1 MTQKKQLENCRGNP
15 LGQGG
20 GENEIPEPI
29 YVARQPVFDRDM
41 NIWGYELLFRHSAQC
56 STARID
62 DADEATSRVIADG
75 FGLVEDLLA
84 PTQKIL
90 INYPGR
96 MLLQGAPRALPSEV
110 AIVEI
115 LETVQP
121 TPDILSICN
130 QLKSEG
136 YVLALD
142 DFVGQCGFEALLQL
156 ADLVK
161 VDVLNLNYGQIKDIV
176 ANLRRIQNCRLL
188 AEKVE
193 DLAMFDQCRELGFD
207 LFQGYFFSRP
217 ELVSGKKLSAN
228 QISKLQLLKELSAPD
243 LELMQIAKIVQHD
256 VALSYRLL
264 RYINSPGVG
273 LPNEITSIN
282 QAVNLLGQ
290 RKVTAWLRV
299 LIMAE
304 MKTTPLSGELL
315 FLSLQR
321 AKLLE
326 ALRDAGA
333 PARLSSEGMFLLG
346 LFSFLDVILGLPMT
360 EILARLSLE
369 PHLKAALL
377 RQDADLQAWLD
388 LAEACERGNWDEAE
402 TLLKGLNLEAEH
414 TAKIL
419 NESAQWAKQFLDAS

>member
-1 MTQKKQLENCRGNP
+1 M
-15 LGQGG
+15 
-20 GENEIPEPI
+20 IPEPI

-41 NIWGYELLFRHSAQC
+41 DIWGYELLFRHSAQC

-84 PTQKIL
+84 PSQKVL

-96 MLLQGAPRALPSEV
+96 MLVQGAPRALPSDV

-121 TPDILSICN
+121 TPEILRICA
-130 QLKSEG
+130 QLKAEG

-142 DFVGQCGFEALLQL
+142 DFVGQSGFEALLQL

-161 VDVLNLNYGQIKDIV
+161 VDVLYLNYEQLKAVVG
-176 ANLRRIQNCRLL
+176 NLRRIENCRLL

-193 DLAMFDQCRELGFD
+193 DLAMYDQCRELGFD

-243 LELMQIAKIVQHD
+243 LELIQVAKIVQHD

-264 RYINSPGVG
+264 RYINSPGFG

-282 QAVNLLGQ
+282 QAMNLLGQ

-304 MKTTPLSGELL
+304 MKTNPLSGELL

-326 ALRDAGA
+326 ALQDAGT
-333 PARLSSEGMFLLG
+333 PSRLSSEGMFLLG
-346 LFSFLDVILGLPMT
+346 LFSFLDVILGLPMND
-360 EILARLSLE
+360 ILARLSLG
-369 PHLKAALL
+369 PCLKAALL
-377 RQDADLQAWLD
+377 GRDAELQAWLD
-388 LAEACERGNWDEAE
+388 LAEACERGNWDKAEA
-402 TLLKGLNLEAEH
+402 LLKGMNLGTEQ

-419 NESAQWAKQFLDAS
+419 NESALWAKQFLDVS